1 MKVHFGAII
10 NYMFLNETLFLI
22 EMFYWGNDYL
32 RL

>member
-22 EMFYWGNDYL
+22 EMFYPGNDYL

>member
-1 MKVHFGAII
+1 MKAII
-10 NYMFLNETLFLI
+10 NYIFLNETLFLI